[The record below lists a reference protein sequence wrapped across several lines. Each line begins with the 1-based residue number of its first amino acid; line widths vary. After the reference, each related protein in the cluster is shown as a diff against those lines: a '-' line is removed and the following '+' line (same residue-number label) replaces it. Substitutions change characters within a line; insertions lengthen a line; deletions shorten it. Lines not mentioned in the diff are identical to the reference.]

1 MKEYTY
7 FKEDI
12 VMMNAL
18 KEYNEMV
25 WKPSWRWM
33 KKHWK
38 GFSVFYITVML
49 VEFIWLFGWYDDI
62 KDFIKNKYKKFKGES

>member
-1 MKEYTY
+1 
-7 FKEDI
+7 
-12 VMMNAL
+12 MMNAL

-25 WKPSWRWM
+25 WKPAWRWM

-38 GFSVFYITVML
+38 GLSVFYITVML

-62 KDFIKNKYKKFKGES
+62 KEIIKSKYKKFKEES